1 MISPRYS
8 KYLVGVCGVKKRR
21 FLAYALLLCGLL
33 FLRPVCAVA
42 ASFPAPIDD
51 YINDYAGVLKPADEQ
66 SIRALLEGTRA
77 QTGQEIVLVTIE
89 SVSDY
94 AGEGAT
100 VESFVAALFDHWGI
114 GKKDTNNG
122 VLILFANKDRKVRIE
137 LGAGYGSQYDAAMQ
151 EVVDGR
157 MLPYFRDGDYSRGLY
172 EGVRGTVEGITRQ
185 VSWFK
190 YYAPELA
197 LGALCVICILAGI
210 SCIRKGK
217 KGWGWA
223 FFSVAGA
230 LLLVIIGL
238 LFRRGRKGGKGFGG
252 GRSGGGGA
260 SGSW

>member
-1 MISPRYS
+1 MR
-8 KYLVGVCGVKKRR
+8 KRR
-21 FLAYALLLCGLL
+21 FWGYALLLCALL
-33 FLRPVCAVA
+33 FLLPSSAAA
-42 ASFPAPIDD
+42 ASLPAPMDD
-51 YINDYAGVLKPADEQ
+51 YINDFAGVLKPADEQ
-66 SIRALLEGTRA
+66 SIRTLLEGTRS

-94 AGEGAT
+94 ADAGT
-100 VESFVAALFDHWGI
+100 TIESFATALFNDWGI
-114 GKKDTNNG
+114 GKKDSNNG

-137 LGAGYGSQYDAAMQ
+137 LGAGFGSQYDAAMR

-172 EGVRGTVEGITRQ
+172 EGARGTVEGITRQ

-190 YYAPELA
+190 YYAPELI
-197 LGALCVICILAGI
+197 LGALCVVCILAGI

-217 KGWGWA
+217 KGWGWI
-223 FFSVAGA
+223 FFSVAGM
-230 LLLVIIGL
+230 LLLVIVGL